1 MNSLKVPEG
10 GLRLTESGSE
20 SNVPPQAFHVQL
32 DKSTI
37 ESIIQSSRSGEDV
50 RLSLG
55 STPVSSGPSSPS
67 PAQCLPQGGE
77 THHWANLMC

>member
-10 GLRLTESGSE
+10 ALRLTDPGSE
-20 SNVPPQAFHVQL
+20 SNLPPQAFHVQL

-37 ESIIQSSRSGEDV
+37 ESIIQASRSGEDL

-55 STPVSSGPSSPS
+55 STPVSPGPP
-67 PAQCLPQGGE
+67 LPLPTRCPYKGVA
-77 THHWANLMC
+77 HWGNFMY

>member
-37 ESIIQSSRSGEDV
+37 ESIIQSSRNGEDV

-55 STPVSSGPSSPS
+55 STPVSPGPP
-67 PAQCLPQGGE
+67 PLPLHLGACTRGGHYWGSFE
-77 THHWANLMC
+77 C